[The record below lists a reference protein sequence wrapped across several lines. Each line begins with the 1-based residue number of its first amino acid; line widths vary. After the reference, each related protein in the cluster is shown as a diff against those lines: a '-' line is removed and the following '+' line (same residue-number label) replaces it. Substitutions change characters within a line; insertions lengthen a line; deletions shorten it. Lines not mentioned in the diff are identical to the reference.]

1 MNNKRLIAAVLFF
14 LLAGLALVAG
24 FTRVELSPESPQVIV
39 YPAAALAL
47 VGLVQLWLYWRRTYR
62 SK

>member
-24 FTRVELSPESPQVIV
+24 FTRVELSPESPQFIV